1 MQATRRP
8 SSNAAFT
15 LIELLVVIA
24 IIAILASLLLPALAS
39 AKESSR
45 RSSCASRIRQCGM
58 AMLLYAQDHK
68 GNLLTNY
75 PPNNPNGF
83 HGNWPWDVYRPTA
96 EMMVEY
102 GAEKSVLYC
111 ASYTEFND
119 NDRAWNYSP
128 DFVVT
133 GYVWYLQGAPG
144 TPGIPPWYRLKSLE
158 IGSAT
163 EFRGPPRSTSDS
175 ELMSDAVLSLNNQFE
190 GITADN
196 NRTAHMERSRKPA
209 GGNILFLDGHVAWRP
224 YHKMGVSY
232 YVTGGWG
239 VLRWQF

>member
-144 TPGIPPWYRLKSLE
+144 TPGAPGAP
-158 IGSAT
+158 GAP
-163 EFRGPPRSTSDS
+163 G
-175 ELMSDAVLSLNNQFE
+175 
-190 GITADN
+190 
-196 NRTAHMERSRKPA
+196 
-209 GGNILFLDGHVAWRP
+209 
-224 YHKMGVSY
+224 
-232 YVTGGWG
+232 
-239 VLRWQF
+239 